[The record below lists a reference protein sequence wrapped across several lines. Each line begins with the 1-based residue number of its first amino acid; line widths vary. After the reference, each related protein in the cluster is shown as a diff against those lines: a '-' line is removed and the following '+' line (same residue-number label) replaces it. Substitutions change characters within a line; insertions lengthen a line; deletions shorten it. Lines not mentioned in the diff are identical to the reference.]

1 MDDWKNIGE
10 GLGWGL
16 LTAIGKALLIWI
28 TISLSIKL
36 ASNAFSWWTDDTDA
50 SGWKRSGLKLHTD
63 HKTGVQYLSDGKNL
77 VVRVDA
83 EGKPVI
89 AK

>member
-1 MDDWKNIGE
+1 MEEWKIIGE
-10 GLGWGL
+10 GLGWGFL
-16 LTAIGKALLIWI
+16 LAVGKALFIGI
-28 TISLSIKL
+28 VISLSIKI
-36 ASNAFSWWTDDTDA
+36 ASNTFSWWIDDTDA
-50 SGWKRSGLKLHTD
+50 SGWKRSGLKLYID

-89 AK
+89 AR